1 MFGLCS
7 EKKYLHLKQDY
18 ESKMKEVQ
26 KLTADI
32 VKRIHELE
40 AQNSD
45 IADSVQDLNSKVNAI
60 YSYLDEKSKKKTV
73 DGVQV
78 SDFALF
84 VNNQEANTPAETKP
98 KKTKTTRTR
107 KAKTT
112 KTKTAKT
119 TESKAE

>member
-1 MFGLCS
+1 MLGLCS
-7 EKKYLHLKQDY
+7 EKKYLQLKQDY
-18 ESKMKEVQ
+18 ESKMKEVK

-45 IADSVQDLNSKVNAI
+45 IADSVQYLNSKVNAI
-60 YSYLDEKSKKKTV
+60 YSYLGEKSKKKTV

-84 VNNQEANTPAETKP
+84 VNNQEANTPAETTP
-98 KKTKTTRTR
+98 KKTKT
-107 KAKTT
+107 A